1 MKPKIKYE
9 PRKEIIIHEYTKY
22 DSPEDLIN
30 ASAKGAPPGSVVS
43 VHRWVDAVLLSFTGL
58 PKTDVT
64 IQEILD
70 GRVHWDHVN
79 FAIMP
84 EYKEQF
90 MTESGVTVIIG
101 NVSEN
106 ASFKA
111 VAEFI
116 KEQLEKK
123 EW

>member
-1 MKPKIKYE
+1 MKPIVKYE

-22 DSPEDLIN
+22 ESPEDLIN

-43 VHRWVDAVLLSFTGL
+43 IHRWVDGVLLFFTGF
-58 PKTDVT
+58 PKNDII
-64 IQEILD
+64 IQELLN
-70 GRVHWDHVN
+70 GKVHWDHVN
-79 FAIMP
+79 FALMP

-90 MTESGVTVIIG
+90 MTETGVTLIIG
-101 NVSEN
+101 NVSKN
-106 ASFKA
+106 PSFKA

>member
-1 MKPKIKYE
+1 MKPTVKYE

-22 DSPEDLIN
+22 VSPEDLIN
-30 ASAKGAPPGSVVS
+30 ASARGAPPGSVII
-43 VHRWVDAVLLSFTGL
+43 VHRWVDGVLLYFTGFTKNDL
-58 PKTDVT
+58 I

-79 FAIMP
+79 FALMP
-84 EYKEQF
+84 EFKEQH

-101 NVSEN
+101 NVSDN
-106 ASFKA
+106 PSFKA

-116 KEQLEKK
+116 KEKLEKQ